1 MINIYIIRVSED
13 ARPDRYFKL
22 SLKNKVS
29 CKIYYL
35 EFKNRIILINS
46 KESEVINKRHNSEC
60 ILTDTF
66 GQRGAKSNKNN
77 RQSARDQLSQT

>member
-22 SLKNKVS
+22 SLKNKVP

-35 EFKNRIILINS
+35 EFKNRI
-46 KESEVINKRHNSEC
+46 
-60 ILTDTF
+60 TDTF
-66 GQRGAKSNKNN
+66 GQRVVKSNKKK
-77 RQSARDQLSQT
+77 RQSARD